1 MVRFI
6 SILLLVP
13 ALAFGQSN
21 MMVLMRIDTATS
33 EESETRELAHYY
45 FENDST
51 DESSYGNDFT
61 ENGIL
66 YWDNYY
72 KQGSYSLRQTG
83 DGNPYTPDLDITGNY
98 ITITGWVRAAYD
110 TDNNQVFAVNDGAT
124 GVLFE
129 MDYLG
134 GDIDVYANG
143 TKIAE
148 GTNCILAETW
158 HFVAFI
164 YDKTTGDAYIYIDGT
179 DETQDVG
186 TDTGATLDG
195 SWYFAKSEDDTNPLW
210 GSMDDFRIFDE
221 KLTKSETDWIMNHI
235 GQSLK
240 EPVE

>member
-1 MVRFI
+1 MVI
-6 SILLLVP
+6 PYVP
-13 ALAFGQSN
+13 PEAGEDSVA
-21 MMVLMRIDTATS
+21 
-33 EESETRELAHYY
+33 REVVHYY

-51 DESSYGNDFT
+51 DQSPNGNDFT

-66 YWDNYY
+66 YSDSYY

-83 DGNPYTPDLDITGNY
+83 GGNPYTPDLDITGNY
-98 ITITGWVRAAYD
+98 ITVTAWVRAAYD
-110 TDNNQVFAVNDGAT
+110 THNNQVLAVNDGST

-134 GDIDVYANG
+134 SDIDVHANG

-148 GTNCILAETW
+148 ANNCISAETW
-158 HFVAFI
+158 HYVAFI
-164 YDKTTGDAYIYIDGT
+164 YDKTTGDAYIYLDGT

-186 TDTGATLDG
+186 TDTGASLDG
-195 SWYFAKSEDDTNPLW
+195 SWYFMKSEDNDNPLW
-210 GSMDDFRIFDE
+210 GSLDDFRIFDE

-240 EPVE
+240 E